1 MEKDVVITYETLFEI
16 FRREKTRDDLQ
27 PLDEHFMA
35 DVSSYIAEKKS
46 ISPSVDDY
54 EFERERQIA
63 QIANIK
69 KLVKGI
75 YDKREKK
82 IVEMSI
88 NKAISGTSV
97 IDTSAMLNHEKRL
110 FDSLV
115 NVLEKSRNE
124 VLARAI
130 NSEKTGDSDST
141 EKKEPENCSEEQ
153 KEEEKPKTLK
163 TAELSTE
170 TSNCRFLRFLSHV
183 PKFVG
188 LDLKIYGPF
197 EEEDTARIPAETAQ
211 LLLKSGKA
219 EEIKE
224 E

>member
-16 FRREKTRDDLQ
+16 FRREKSRDDLQ
-27 PLDEHFMA
+27 SLDEHFMA
-35 DVSSYIAEKKS
+35 DVSSYIAEKKL

-75 YDKREKK
+75 YDRREKK
-82 IVEMSI
+82 IVEMAI
-88 NKAISGTSV
+88 NKALSGSSV
-97 IDTSAMLNHEKRL
+97 IDTGAMLNHEKRL

-115 NVLEKSRNE
+115 NILEKSRNE
-124 VLARAI
+124 ILARTI
-130 NSEKTGDSDST
+130 NSEKIETL
-141 EKKEPENCSEEQ
+141 KEPENCKEDEKEGE

-188 LDLKIYGPF
+188 FDLKTYGPF
-197 EEEDTARIPAETAQ
+197 EEENTARIPVETAQ